1 MNTTKP
7 KIDTT
12 AIGMPMARPK
22 RVLDSRLG
30 LINSVIA
37 VSSVRLVAVVLEMTE
52 LRGDTDD
59 VLAEFVECVARA
71 EVRANDVSVIARA
84 RALVETAGELV
95 DPDPA
100 VIVVKTVIVGSEE
113 EVAAA
118 AVAAAATCVTT
129 TTVVGTVASLRTAKK
144 DPWGSLILGSMG
156 FKYEKTP
163 KFCVFLVFFFCLLFQ
178 PLFLALANGILWLSW

>member
-1 MNTTKP
+1 
-7 KIDTT
+7 
-12 AIGMPMARPK
+12 MARPK

-59 VLAEFVECVARA
+59 ALAEFVECVARA

-113 EVAAA
+113 EVAA
-118 AVAAAATCVTT
+118 VAAAATCVTT

-144 DPWGSLILGSMG
+144 DPWGSLILGFSG
-156 FKYEKTP
+156 IQIWENSKTLRY
-163 KFCVFLVFFFCLLFQ
+163 FGLFLVYCSSLRSWH
-178 PLFLALANGILWLSW
+178 WLIVVFGCPGDIDCGGR